1 MRRGIY
7 GREGEGG
14 HLHPSVAERK
24 TWEYKRRK
32 PVDAGFL
39 LIVGLLMVRPVI
51 VYKVTAF
58 IAFFIIFFR
67 KFLINLILS
76 AQMFSKNQVAL

>member
-1 MRRGIY
+1 
-7 GREGEGG
+7 
-14 HLHPSVAERK
+14 
-24 TWEYKRRK
+24 
-32 PVDAGFL
+32 
-39 LIVGLLMVRPVI
+39 MVRPDI

-67 KFLINLILS
+67 KFLINLVFP

>member
-1 MRRGIY
+1 MK
-7 GREGEGG
+7 
-14 HLHPSVAERK
+14 K
-24 TWEYKRRK
+24 TSRCR
-32 PVDAGFL
+32 FL
-39 LIVGLLMVRPVI
+39 LMVGLLMVRPDI

>member
-1 MRRGIY
+1 MK
-7 GREGEGG
+7 
-14 HLHPSVAERK
+14 K
-24 TWEYKRRK
+24 TSRCR
-32 PVDAGFL
+32 FL
-39 LIVGLLMVRPVI
+39 LIVGLLMVRPDI
-51 VYKVTAF
+51 EYKVTAF

>member
-1 MRRGIY
+1 MK
-7 GREGEGG
+7 
-14 HLHPSVAERK
+14 K
-24 TWEYKRRK
+24 TSRCR
-32 PVDAGFL
+32 FL

-58 IAFFIIFFR
+58 IAFFIIFCR

>member
-1 MRRGIY
+1 
-7 GREGEGG
+7 
-14 HLHPSVAERK
+14 
-24 TWEYKRRK
+24 
-32 PVDAGFL
+32 
-39 LIVGLLMVRPVI
+39 MVRPDI

-67 KFLINLILS
+67 KFLINLVFS

>member
-1 MRRGIY
+1 MK
-7 GREGEGG
+7 
-14 HLHPSVAERK
+14 K
-24 TWEYKRRK
+24 TSRCR
-32 PVDAGFL
+32 FL

-67 KFLINLILS
+67 KFLINLFYLRKCLAKTKLPFNLRIDNHNLTPECGS
-76 AQMFSKNQVAL
+76 YHKKTR

>member
-1 MRRGIY
+1 MK
-7 GREGEGG
+7 
-14 HLHPSVAERK
+14 K
-24 TWEYKRRK
+24 TSRCR
-32 PVDAGFL
+32 FL
-39 LIVGLLMVRPVI
+39 LIVGLLMVRPDI

>member
-1 MRRGIY
+1 MK
-7 GREGEGG
+7 
-14 HLHPSVAERK
+14 K
-24 TWEYKRRK
+24 TSRFR
-32 PVDAGFL
+32 FL

-51 VYKVTAF
+51 VYKITAF